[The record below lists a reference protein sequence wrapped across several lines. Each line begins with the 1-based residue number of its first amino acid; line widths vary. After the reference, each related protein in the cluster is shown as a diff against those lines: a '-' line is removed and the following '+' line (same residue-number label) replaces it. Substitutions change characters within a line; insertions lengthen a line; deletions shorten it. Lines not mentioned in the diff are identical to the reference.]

1 MPTLERV
8 TQFVIAQK
16 SLSWTIPNQWR
27 QRRAMMTVRALVV
40 DDQPVVRG
48 NLRLRLERLGCV
60 VAEAEHAAQGLE
72 VFRKFEPNLV
82 TLDLVM
88 PVVNGYTPLALLRD
102 IRRAGGETDVVV
114 ISSKTQDRE
123 EVQSEGAIEFLAK

>member
-1 MPTLERV
+1 
-8 TQFVIAQK
+8 
-16 SLSWTIPNQWR
+16 
-27 QRRAMMTVRALVV
+27 MTVRALVV

-60 VAEAEHAAQGLE
+60 VAEAEDAAQGLE

-114 ISSKTQDRE
+114 ISSKTQDRDE
-123 EVQSEGAIEFLAK
+123 FLREGAIEFLAKPFENFGSLMRKLEPLIQSIAAGTGPST